1 MTTLA
6 LKIILT
12 CLTGMLVGILVNS
25 LISYFLKKLQS
36 ENQYFC
42 KACKTEP
49 KWYDKISAVLFLLLK
64 GRCRSCGA
72 KANKRFPFVELMNGI
87 LYVIVI
93 MANGLSVESLL
104 YCLVTSAFLV
114 ISTVDENTL
123 EIPLPCNVFVGGIGI
138 LVCVLDF
145 SLDSLFDRV
154 LGFLVIGGILYLLY
168 ILSKGAAI
176 GGGDVK
182 LMAAVGLILGWKKV
196 ILAFL
201 LGCII
206 GSVFHVTRMKISKA
220 EHVLAM
226 GPYLCIGSYLC
237 MLWGDA
243 MIRWYLGL
251 MGL

>member
-12 CLTGMLVGILVNS
+12 CLVGMMVGFFANS

-36 ENQYFC
+36 ESQYFC
-42 KACKTEP
+42 KACKAEP
-49 KWYDKISAVLFLLLK
+49 KWYDKISAVSFLLLK

-87 LYVIVI
+87 LYVVVI
-93 MANGLSVESLL
+93 MANGINVDSLL

-138 LVCVLDF
+138 LMCVMDF
-145 SLDSLFDRV
+145 SVILNRV
-154 LGFLVIGGILYLLY
+154 LGFVIIGGILYLLY
-168 ILSKGAAI
+168 VLSKGTAI

-182 LMAAVGLILGWKKV
+182 LMAAVGLILGWQKV

-206 GSVFHVTRMKISKA
+206 GSVCHVTRMKISKA
-220 EHVLAM
+220 ERVLAM

-243 MIRWYLGL
+243 LIKWYWGL